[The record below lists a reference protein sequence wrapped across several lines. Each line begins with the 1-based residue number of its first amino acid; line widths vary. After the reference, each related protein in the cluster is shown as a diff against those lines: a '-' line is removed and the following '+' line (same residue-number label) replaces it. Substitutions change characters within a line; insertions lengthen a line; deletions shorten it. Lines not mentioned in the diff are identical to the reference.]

1 MYAAAGRRRRRAGR
15 LPRRARRRR
24 HSRAARRRS
33 AGAAR
38 RSPRTRRPRATPGR
52 VAAARAGAAR
62 RGSRTRSRARPC
74 VAACPTRGRSRGS
87 GRTRAR
93 RSAPPTR
100 RPEARGSRGASA
112 ARADD
117 TKSTQRE
124 CREVRARPVHE
135 PHDGA
140 VAEPVD
146 HADPAV
152 ADVEREDPFARK
164 AESLRETRTHDAA
177 VRDDRGD
184 VALVL
189 GADVGER
196 GARARAKVVEALA
209 AGEAHACRL
218 LHPAAIQLRALER
231 DLVEGATLELAEVE
245 LAKTLVD
252 ERVAERGRGLARA
265 AARARVDDV
274 AGEPGQPPGVRPPA
288 VGQADVEPPIAAAA
302 RVVFRL
308 CVPDEQDPG
317 HPATRRAASAAA
329 CASSVVAPSV
339 SPVTPPSHRRKNA
352 PSTSATAA
360 AVPIAA
366 SPETPRT
373 PSATAP
379 ATRSPRSTPFQ
390 EVRSTG
396 SPGRAYVRNAA
407 CGSAAQR
414 PHAAAAAN
422 ALQALPSAESAD
434 ASNRSTTTS
443 VTAPNEPIAWSRM
456 ISSRRSR
463 VMPPSASAVSASA
476 SKCIA
481 PVSSAASA
489 SPSMAAANAGS
500 GPRARSIRPPATTPT
515 PPPTSGKSGAAR
527 ATAARSNAAS
537 RPVGTRVRNAVAA
550 ARSSATRIGHLR
562 ALERRHL
569 VQHRERR
576 SQQRKGERR
585 AAPLAEPQTE
595 VEQRSEAER
604 LQAEAVARLRREMS
618 RDHVLDRA
626 RLDPRSDERGGRDDE
641 PVEHHGETL
650 LCGAQCDAC
659 EERDLEPAERGE
671 HVDRVVAERRVDSK
685 RALDDVDLVPYAL
698 GVESG
703 SRPADRRGGHTEQ
716 RGVQRARGL
725 GVRDAHVPARNHA
738 AAATELSRQLDA
750 SLDGLNSLFAAH
762 RGTPRCVR
770 RPRTHA
776 GVDDDD
782 LGAGDRKSTRLN

>member
-274 AGEPGQPPGVRPPA
+274 AGEPGQAPGVRPPA

-463 VMPPSASAVSASA
+463 V
-476 SKCIA
+476 
-481 PVSSAASA
+481 
-489 SPSMAAANAGS
+489 
-500 GPRARSIRPPATTPT
+500 T
-515 PPPTSGKSGAAR
+515 PPSGKSGAAR

-659 EERDLEPAERGE
+659 EERDLEPASAASTSTG
-671 HVDRVVAERRVDSK
+671 SSPSG
-685 RALDDVDLVPYAL
+685 ALTASARSTTSTLCRTPSASSPVPGPQTDEA
-698 GVESG
+698 
-703 SRPADRRGGHTEQ
+703 
-716 RGVQRARGL
+716 
-725 GVRDAHVPARNHA
+725 
-738 AAATELSRQLDA
+738 
-750 SLDGLNSLFAAH
+750 
-762 RGTPRCVR
+762 GTPSSAACNALAAVVFAIPMSPSATTLQ
-770 RPRTHA
+770 RPPSSRA
-776 GVDDDD
+776 S
-782 LGAGDRKSTRLN
+782 STPRSTA